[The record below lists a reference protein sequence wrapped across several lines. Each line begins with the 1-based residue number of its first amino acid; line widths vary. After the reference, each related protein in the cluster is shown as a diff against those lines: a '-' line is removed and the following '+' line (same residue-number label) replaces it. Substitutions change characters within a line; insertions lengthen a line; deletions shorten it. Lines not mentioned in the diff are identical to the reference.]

1 MGKSTLFN
9 ALTAS
14 KNAEAANF
22 PFCTIDPNIGIV
34 DVVDER
40 LDKLTEL
47 SKSKKK
53 IYTNITFVD
62 IAGLVKG
69 ASKGEGL
76 GNKFLSHIREVDAII
91 HLVRCFDSEKITH
104 VNSKIN
110 PVEDLETI
118 KTEIILSDID
128 IIQKKLEKGKK
139 KLLEE
144 KQIKIL
150 EEKLNQLNEGKEI
163 FINGSDEKK
172 FLSSLGLLSI
182 KPKIIVCNVDEESLA
197 NGNAFTKEVQNKYSN
212 EKVVT
217 ICADIEDQIMGLDNS
232 ERETFMKE
240 IGLNKTG
247 LNQLIKE
254 GYELLNL
261 DTFFTSGPEE
271 SRAWTVEKNTPAP
284 KAASVIHTD
293 FEKKFLTTLGLLS
306 IKPKIIVCNVD
317 EESLA
322 TGNAFT
328 EDVKRK
334 YTAEKIVTICADIED
349 QIMGLDNNER
359 ETFMKE
365 IGLNKTGLNQLIKE
379 GYDLLNLDTFFTSGP
394 EESRAWTIEKN
405 TLAPQAASV
414 IHTDF
419 EKNFIRAEA
428 VTCEDFI
435 KFGSAE
441 KCKENGKLRIEGK
454 DYIVKDGDVLY
465 FRVNP

>member
-1 MGKSTLFN
+1 MGFKCGIVGLPNVGKSTLFN

-34 DVVDER
+34 DVIDER
-40 LDKLTEL
+40 LDKLTKL
-47 SKSKKK
+47 SNSKKK

-91 HLVRCFDSEKITH
+91 HLVRCFDSDKITH

-110 PVEDLETI
+110 PVDDLETI
-118 KTEIILSDID
+118 KTEIILSDLD
-128 IIQKKLEKGKK
+128 IVQKKLEKGKK
-139 KLLEE
+139 KMLQE
-144 KQIKIL
+144 KEVKIL
-150 EEKLNQLNEGKEI
+150 EEKLRQLNEGKEASI
-163 FINGSDEKK
+163 EDENEKK
-172 FLSSLGLLSI
+172 FLTTLGLLTI
-182 KPKIIVCNVDEESLA
+182 KPKIIVCNVDEESLMK
-197 NGNAFTKEVQNKYSN
+197 GNAFTESIKKKYSN
-212 EKVVT
+212 EKIIT
-217 ICADIEDQIMGLDNS
+217 ICADIEDQIMGLD
-232 ERETFMKE
+232 K
-240 IGLNKTG
+240 
-247 LNQLIKE
+247 
-254 GYELLNL
+254 
-261 DTFFTSGPEE
+261 
-271 SRAWTVEKNTPAP
+271 
-284 KAASVIHTD
+284 
-293 FEKKFLTTLGLLS
+293 
-306 IKPKIIVCNVD
+306 
-317 EESLA
+317 
-322 TGNAFT
+322 
-328 EDVKRK
+328 
-334 YTAEKIVTICADIED
+334 
-349 QIMGLDNNER
+349 NER
-359 ETFMKE
+359 ETFMRE

-394 EESRAWTIEKN
+394 EESRAWTVKKN
-405 TLAPQAASV
+405 TLAPKAASV

-435 KFGSAE
+435 KYGSAE

>member
-1 MGKSTLFN
+1 
-9 ALTAS
+9 
-14 KNAEAANF
+14 
-22 PFCTIDPNIGIV
+22 V

-40 LDKLTEL
+40 LDKLTKL
-47 SKSKKK
+47 SNSKKK

-76 GNKFLSHIREVDAII
+76 GNKFLSHIREVDAIV
-91 HLVRCFDSEKITH
+91 HLVRCFDSDKITH

-118 KTEIILSDID
+118 KTEIILSDLEIV
-128 IIQKKLEKGKK
+128 QKKLEKGKK
-139 KLLEE
+139 KLLQE
-144 KQIKIL
+144 KEREIL
-150 EEKLNQLNEGKEI
+150 EEKLKQLNEGNEVI
-163 FINGSDEKK
+163 LNNEFEKK
-172 FLSSLGLLSI
+172 FLTTLGLLSV
-182 KPKIIVCNVDEESLA
+182 KPKIIVCNVDEESLVT
-197 NGNAFTKEVQNKYSN
+197 GNVFTEEVKKKYPD
-212 EKVVT
+212 EKV
-217 ICADIEDQIMGLDNS
+217 I
-232 ERETFMKE
+232 
-240 IGLNKTG
+240 
-247 LNQLIKE
+247 
-254 GYELLNL
+254 
-261 DTFFTSGPEE
+261 
-271 SRAWTVEKNTPAP
+271 
-284 KAASVIHTD
+284 
-293 FEKKFLTTLGLLS
+293 
-306 IKPKIIVCNVD
+306 
-317 EESLA
+317 
-322 TGNAFT
+322 
-328 EDVKRK
+328 
-334 YTAEKIVTICADIED
+334 TICADIED

-394 EESRAWTIEKN
+394 EESRAWTVEKN
-405 TLAPQAASV
+405 TLAPQAAKV

-454 DYIVKDGDVLY
+454 DYIIKDGDVLY

>member
-1 MGKSTLFN
+1 MGFKCGIVGLPNVGKSTLFN

-34 DVVDER
+34 DVIDER
-40 LDKLTEL
+40 LDKLTRL
-47 SKSKKK
+47 SNSKKK

-91 HLVRCFDSEKITH
+91 HLVRCFDSDKITH
-104 VNSKIN
+104 VNSKID
-110 PVEDLETI
+110 PAEDLETI
-118 KTEIILSDID
+118 KTEIILSDLD
-128 IIQKKLEKGKK
+128 IVQKKLEKGKK

-144 KQIKIL
+144 KEVKIL
-150 EEKLNQLNEGKEI
+150 EEKLKQLNEGKEVTI
-163 FINGSDEKK
+163 EDENEKK
-172 FLSSLGLLSI
+172 FLTTLGLLTI
-182 KPKIIVCNVDEESLA
+182 KPKIIVCNVDEESLLK
-197 NGNAFTKEVQNKYSN
+197 GNIYTESIKKKYSN
-212 EKVVT
+212 
-217 ICADIEDQIMGLDNS
+217 
-232 ERETFMKE
+232 
-240 IGLNKTG
+240 
-247 LNQLIKE
+247 
-254 GYELLNL
+254 
-261 DTFFTSGPEE
+261 
-271 SRAWTVEKNTPAP
+271 
-284 KAASVIHTD
+284 
-293 FEKKFLTTLGLLS
+293 
-306 IKPKIIVCNVD
+306 
-317 EESLA
+317 
-322 TGNAFT
+322 
-328 EDVKRK
+328 
-334 YTAEKIVTICADIED
+334 EKIVTICADIED

-359 ETFMKE
+359 ETFMKD

-379 GYDLLNLDTFFTSGP
+379 GYDLLSLDTFFTSGP
-394 EESRAWTIEKN
+394 EESRAWTVEKN
-405 TLAPQAASV
+405 TLAPKAASV

>member
-1 MGKSTLFN
+1 MGFKCGIVGLPNVGKSTLFN

-40 LDKLTEL
+40 LDNLSKL

-76 GNKFLSHIREVDAII
+76 GNKFLAHIREVDAII
-91 HLVRCFDSEKITH
+91 HLVRCFESDTITH
-104 VNSKIN
+104 VNSEIN
-110 PVEDLETI
+110 PINDLETI
-118 KTEIILSDID
+118 KTEIMLSDID

-139 KLLEE
+139 KLLSE
-144 KQIKIL
+144 KEIIIL
-150 EEKLNQLNEGKEI
+150 ENKLNLLNKGEDVVSDKE
-163 FINGSDEKK
+163 DEDK
-172 FLSSLGLLSI
+172 FLSSIGLLSI
-182 KPKIIVCNVDEESLA
+182 KPKIIVCNVDEESVA
-197 NGNAFTKEVQNKYSN
+197 TGNKYTENVKNNLSK
-212 EKVVT
+212 EKIVI
-217 ICADIEDQIMGLDNS
+217 ICADIEDQIMGLDKS
-232 ERETFMKE
+232 ERESFMKE
-240 IGLNKTG
+240 VGLNKTG

-271 SRAWTVEKNTPAP
+271 SRAWT
-284 KAASVIHTD
+284 
-293 FEKKFLTTLGLLS
+293 
-306 IKPKIIVCNVD
+306 IK
-317 EESLA
+317 
-322 TGNAFT
+322 
-328 EDVKRK
+328 
-334 YTAEKIVTICADIED
+334 
-349 QIMGLDNNER
+349 
-359 ETFMKE
+359 
-365 IGLNKTGLNQLIKE
+365 
-379 GYDLLNLDTFFTSGP
+379 
-394 EESRAWTIEKN
+394 KN
-405 TLAPQAASV
+405 TLAPKAASV

-428 VTCEDFI
+428 VTCDDFI
-435 KFGSAE
+435 KYGSAE
-441 KCKENGKLRIEGK
+441 KCKESGRLRIEGK